1 MDDPS
6 LVRVCCR
13 LTPTAA
19 TEDALRAVFALAE
32 RGGPVDD
39 VALARDLGVPTPA
52 AAAMLRRLED
62 DGLVECADHRTTLT
76 AHGARHAHHVV
87 RRHRVLE
94 TFLVEVVGLDP
105 PGAHAE
111 ADALEHA
118 VSDRLLDRMDNLL
131 GSPARDPFGSA
142 IPRGGDARDGGW
154 GTRLADA
161 AVAAE
166 FRVDRVQDREG
177 ATGTEPPDLGI
188 VPGLTLV
195 VLERAPA
202 GGPLWVRFEGRDHP
216 VGEALTR
223 RVFGREIGVA
233 VPV

>member
-1 MDDPS
+1 LLVDDPS

-19 TEDALRAVFALAE
+19 TEDALRAVFVLAE
-32 RGGPVDD
+32 RGGPVDAA
-39 VALARDLGVPTPA
+39 ALAHDLRIPAPA
-52 AAAMLRRLED
+52 ATSLLRRLED
-62 DGLVECADHRTTLT
+62 DDLVERADHHTTLT
-76 AHGARHAHHVV
+76 AHGARHARHVV

-94 TFLVEVVGLDP
+94 TFLVRVVGLDP
-105 PGAHAE
+105 SGAHDE

-118 VSDRLLDRMDNLL
+118 VSDRLLDRMDALL
-131 GSPARDPFGSA
+131 GSPGRDPFGSA
-142 IPRGGDARDGGW
+142 IPRGGDALDGGW

-166 FRVDRVQDREG
+166 FRVERVQDREG
-177 ATGTEPPDLGI
+177 DPRDLGI

>member
-32 RGGPVDD
+32 RGGPVDAT
-39 VALARDLGVPTPA
+39 ALARDLGVPTLA

-62 DGLVECADHRTTLT
+62 DDLVERADHRTTLT

-118 VSDRLLDRMDNLL
+118 VSDRLLDRMDTLL

-161 AVAAE
+161 ADAAE
-166 FRVDRVQDREG
+166 FRVARVQDREG
-177 ATGTEPPDLGI
+177 DPPVVRI

>member
-1 MDDPS
+1 LLVDDPS

-13 LTPTAA
+13 LTPTPA
-19 TEDALRAVFALAE
+19 TEDTLRAVFVLAE
-32 RGGPVDD
+32 RGGPVGTA
-39 VALARDLGVPTPA
+39 ALARDLRIPTSA
-52 AAAMLRRLED
+52 AAGLIRRLED
-62 DGLVECADHRTTLT
+62 DDLVERADHHTTLT
-76 AHGARHAHHVV
+76 AHGARHARHVV

-94 TFLVEVVGLDP
+94 TFLVRVVGLDP
-105 PGAHAE
+105 AGAHAE

-118 VSDRLLDRMDNLL
+118 VSDRLLDRMDALL

-142 IPRGGDARDGGW
+142 IPRGGDAFDGGW

-177 ATGTEPPDLGI
+177 DPPDLGI